1 MAVEPVLAS
10 KSADDQVRSFVER
23 AEERQRN
30 GIPPDAVVAELL
42 ALGRVYDRRGDREGR
57 ARIDAAVGQ
66 YVARVAGKLADRAQR
81 DSLTG
86 VLNHAAFQS
95 RLAAEA
101 ARAERYKGRLA
112 LAVFDLDRF
121 KETNDRLGHQE
132 GDRLLREFAR
142 TLAVTVRVSD
152 SVGRLGGD
160 EFGALLLETE
170 PKRLASF
177 LERLYGRL
185 PPEIAV
191 SAGAAFFPS
200 EATTTEQLVALADRR
215 LYAHKAARAA

>member
-1 MAVEPVLAS
+1 MAREPAFAS
-10 KSADDQVRSFVER
+10 ESASDVRSLVER

-30 GIPPDAVVAELL
+30 GVAPDAVVAELL
-42 ALGRVYDRRGDREGR
+42 ALGRIYDRRGRKGER
-57 ARIDAAVGQ
+57 VQVDAAVEE
-66 YVARVAGKLADRAQR
+66 YVGRVAGKLADRARR

-95 RLAAEA
+95 RLADEA
-101 ARAERYKGRLA
+101 ARAKRYNGRLA

-142 TLAVTVRVSD
+142 ILAVTVRVSD

-160 EFGALLLETE
+160 EFGAILLETE
-170 PKRLASF
+170 PKRLAVV
-177 LERLYGRL
+177 LERLHARL
-185 PPEIAV
+185 PPDIAV
-191 SAGAAFFPS
+191 SVGSAFLPADAS
-200 EATTTEQLVALADRR
+200 TPERLLALADER
-215 LYAHKAARAA
+215 LYAQKAARAA

>member
-1 MAVEPVLAS
+1 LAS
-10 KSADDQVRSFVER
+10 EIVDDVHSLVER
-23 AEERQRN
+23 AEERQRS
-30 GIPPDAVVAELL
+30 GIAPDAVVAELL
-42 ALGRVYDRRGDREGR
+42 ALGRIYDRRGRKGARGR
-57 ARIDAAVGQ
+57 VDAAVEQ
-66 YVARVAGKLADRAQR
+66 YVGRVAGKLADRARR

-95 RLAAEA
+95 RLADETARA
-101 ARAERYKGRLA
+101 ARYQGRLA

-121 KETNDRLGHQE
+121 KEINDQLGHQE

-142 TLAVTVRVSD
+142 ILAVTVRVSD

-160 EFGALLLETE
+160 EFGAILLETE
-170 PKRLASF
+170 PTRLAAF
-177 LERLYGRL
+177 LDRLYARL

-191 SAGAAFFPS
+191 SAGAAFFPT
-200 EATTTEQLVALADRR
+200 EASSPEQLVALADRR